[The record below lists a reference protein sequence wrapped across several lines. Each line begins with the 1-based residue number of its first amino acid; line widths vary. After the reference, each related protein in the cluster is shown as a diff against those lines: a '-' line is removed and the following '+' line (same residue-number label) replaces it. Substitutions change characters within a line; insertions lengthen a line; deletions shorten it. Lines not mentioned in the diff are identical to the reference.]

1 MRTRAVCCA
10 WSDVGSPGSQA
21 ASFHTCQVLRP
32 RRAVWTLAFTRPH
45 VLPSAFATASAPGIR
60 IFARLNGWPVCSST
74 DASPPPSRAT
84 AHGSR
89 PMWLATP
96 SSYRTCT
103 DYSLPISRRTAKDSV
118 RYQLKSIERSSKGK
132 CVPSIDSKLA
142 GRVQALPRTD
152 LVSASAMT
160 PTAEA
165 ETCPTLPVASFRF
178 RRKLSVGTW
187 SSLRNVMPFD
197 LLHSPVE

>member
-1 MRTRAVCCA
+1 M
-10 WSDVGSPGSQA
+10 G
-21 ASFHTCQVLRP
+21 
-32 RRAVWTLAFTRPH
+32 
-45 VLPSAFATASAPGIR
+45 
-60 IFARLNGWPVCSST
+60 
-74 DASPPPSRAT
+74 
-84 AHGSR
+84 
-89 PMWLATP
+89 
-96 SSYRTCT
+96 
-103 DYSLPISRRTAKDSV
+103 PISGDDRVSGDAANVLDQRLERGRVGNVLQHLTVK
-118 RYQLKSIERSSKGK
+118 RKSIERSSKGK

-142 GRVQALPRTD
+142 GQVEALPRTD